1 MNFGKPTT
9 GGFGSAPTGFGV
21 APAPAPAPA
30 PTGGFGAAPTGFG
43 AAPASAGGFGAA
55 PTGFGAAP
63 APTGGFGAASTGFGT
78 APTSIGGFGAP
89 STGFGASTAFTLST
103 TNKPTTGGLGVPS
116 FGTAGTSWGSGQQQQ
131 QQQQQQNTR
140 GEVFEG
146 EKEIR
151 QIQFA
156 YAPLLQKN
164 AQNEYIPKSRR
175 DQMQPSVGT
184 SQLADNYIRN
194 ENDCEFDSI
203 MFDEK
208 SKVTSH
214 LLLLVL
220 YF

>member
-9 GGFGSAPTGFGV
+9 GGFG
-21 APAPAPAPA
+21 
-30 PTGGFGAAPTGFG
+30 AAPT
-43 AAPASAGGFGAA
+43 GFGAA

-116 FGTAGTSWGSGQQQQ
+116 FGTAGTSWGSGQQQQQ